1 MKKLKCLFLFLLTSN
16 LFAGQVFYVTTSGSD
31 SNDGKSWAT
40 AFANVQS
47 AIDAAASVATSE
59 SPSEVWIA
67 KGTYKHGSA
76 MTMKNNVA
84 IYGGFA
90 GTETSKDQRVAGNN
104 TILDGEGKYRVFYN
118 NYTEENPL
126 TNSAKLDNVTIKNGY
141 IASISGRG
149 AGMYNYYASPEI
161 TNCIFS
167 SNRVYY
173 NSSKVF
179 SIAGGGMYNKYSNP
193 MLINCTFSDNS
204 VMGYTSVFYESVYS
218 FGGGMCNEYS
228 KPILMNCTFYKN
240 STLAS
245 SDGAGSS
252 YGPRSYG
259 GGIFNTNSES
269 ILINCTFYANSSYFK
284 CSSSSGSKVARGG
297 GVANFNNLE
306 SGVVFI
312 NCIFWENI
320 ITYYYNTV
328 DDNIYNS
335 GTIAATMD
343 TSIIQ
348 DGTSFGVDATNII
361 YEDPNLMP
369 YGEYGGVVPT
379 IPVSAGSPAIG
390 AGIVDENTPKTD
402 ARGVIRSTTAPTIG
416 AYEFAPPTIIET
428 SKSVL
433 GTINQDVSISI
444 SAKSALGDD
453 NVAYQW
459 QILNAN
465 GEWIN
470 IEGATESTYTI
481 ENCQAEMA
489 GSKYRCIVANVGDG
503 VSITSNEATL
513 TVYPSVSQATLSTN
527 RITIVDGGYG
537 YLEVSSD
544 AFQPTYKW
552 YYSADTGLTW
562 VEIENSNSS
571 VLEFPVSKSMNRY
584 QYKCI
589 VTDGGGTSVE
599 SDKAVLIVN
608 STAITISQDIADTTA
623 FIGKETLLSV
633 SANSSSTLGYQ
644 WQVST
649 DNGTT
654 WVDIKDATSSSLSL
668 TPEDYELSGNLYRLK
683 IDNGGGFIYSS
694 NSKITVFKNVE
705 ITSQP
710 VDLIVWN
717 TKNAEFEVSATGDGT
732 VKYQWQALVG
742 EEWRD
747 IENATSPNLLLE
759 NVSTE
764 MNGSKYRCVVSNE
777 GTATLYSNE
786 ATLTVYKTLEI
797 ITQPKETYTF
807 EGDSTTFS
815 VAVDAQGDVTYQ
827 WQELIAN
834 VWTNIENETSST
846 FTITTMETSFEGR
859 KFRAVITNGGDEFIS
874 DVAELKLATP
884 IDITKQPTIIDVAY
898 VGKTAVFS
906 VEVNGY
912 SPEYQWYVSGNYGT
926 EVGVEIAGATGNTLS
941 ILVENDSILEN
952 VYFCKITNAKATLT
966 TDLVYVNEVQTL
978 SAFQEW
984 SMANGLGVDALP
996 TATPHNDGITNL
1008 EKFVFGLD
1016 GSRATSYGANPNFKH
1031 SVEGGVAS
1039 FQFPVRKDASGIS
1052 VKLMMSNDMS
1062 NWEEADA
1069 VSIGESGEFNLFN
1082 YSVPLPLNGKVF
1094 FKLKVL
1100 EK

>member
-1 MKKLKCLFLFLLTSN
+1 MKNFIILSLVLLASN
-16 LFAGQVFYVTTSGSD
+16 LFAGQIFYVTETGAGNKDGSSW
-31 SNDGKSWAT
+31 SNAY
-40 AFANVQS
+40 ANVQS

-90 GTETSKDQRVAGNN
+90 GTETSKEERVSGNN
-104 TILDGEGKYRVFYN
+104 TILDGEGKYRVFN
-118 NYTEENPL
+118 NEYTGKSPL
-126 TNSAKLDNVTIKNGY
+126 TNSAKLDNVTIQNGY
-141 IASISGRG
+141 SSSSG

-161 TNCIFS
+161 TNCTFS
-167 SNRVYY
+167 GNRV
-173 NSSKVF
+173 SSYSNYSF
-179 SIAGGGMYNKYSNP
+179 SHSGGGMYNSNSNP
-193 MLINCTFSDNS
+193 ILTNCTFNANS
-204 VMGYTSVFYESVYS
+204 LSAKTEIGRISLS
-218 FGGGMCNEYS
+218 GGGMYN
-228 KPILMNCTFYKN
+228 N
-240 STLAS
+240 
-245 SDGAGSS
+245 
-252 YGPRSYG
+252 
-259 GGIFNTNSES
+259 
-269 ILINCTFYANSSYFK
+269 
-284 CSSSSGSKVARGG
+284 SSSSPT
-297 GVANFNNLE
+297 LT
-306 SGVVFI
+306 
-312 NCIFWENI
+312 NCILWGNTSKSSGNEIYNNDSNSKPTIDTCI
-320 ITYYYNTV
+320 IQNGKSG
-328 DDNIYNS
+328 IYNS
-335 GTIAATMD
+335 GYCTFTTELIT
-343 TSIIQ
+343 T
-348 DGTSFGVDATNII
+348 
-361 YEDPNLMP
+361 DPKLMP
-369 YGEYGGVVPT
+369 LGNYGGSVQT
-379 IPVSAGSPAIG
+379 CPVGSGSSAIG
-390 AGIVDENTPKTD
+390 TGKVVEGLTTD
-402 ARGVIRSTTAPTIG
+402 ARGFERSSTTPTIG
-416 AYEFAPPTIIET
+416 AYEFASPIIIEEP
-428 SKSVL
+428 KSL
-433 GTINQDVSISI
+433 SGIINQNVLISI
-444 SAKSALGDD
+444 SAKTAGGDD
-453 NVAYQW
+453 NVTYQW
-459 QILNAN
+459 QTLNEN
-465 GEWIN
+465 DEWVDIV
-470 IEGATESTYTI
+470 GATQSTYPI
-481 ENCQAEMA
+481 ENCQVEMN
-489 GSKYRCIVANVGDG
+489 GNKYRCVVVNVVDG
-503 VSITSNEATL
+503 ISITSNEAML

-537 YLEVSSD
+537 HLEVSSD

-623 FIGKETLLSV
+623 FIGKETVLSV
-633 SANSSSTLGYQ
+633 SASSSSTLGYQ

-649 DNGTT
+649 DNGAT

-732 VKYQWQALVG
+732 VKYQWQVLVG
-742 EEWRD
+742 EEWQD
-747 IENATSPNLLLE
+747 IENATSPNLFLE

-827 WQELIAN
+827 WQELIAD

-874 DVAELKLATP
+874 EVAELKLATP
-884 IDITKQPTIIDVAY
+884 IEITKQPTIIDVAY
-898 VGKTAVFS
+898 IGKTAVFS

-952 VYFCKITNAKATLT
+952 VYFCKITNAKATLA

-984 SMANGLGVDALP
+984 SMANGLGVDALS

-1031 SVEGGVAS
+1031 SVENGVAS

-1082 YSVPLPLNGKVF
+1082 YSAPLPLNGKLF

>member
-1 MKKLKCLFLFLLTSN
+1 MHNYS
-16 LFAGQVFYVTTSGSD
+16 S
-31 SNDGKSWAT
+31 
-40 AFANVQS
+40 
-47 AIDAAASVATSE
+47 
-59 SPSEVWIA
+59 SPV
-67 KGTYKHGSA
+67 
-76 MTMKNNVA
+76 
-84 IYGGFA
+84 
-90 GTETSKDQRVAGNN
+90 
-104 TILDGEGKYRVFYN
+104 L
-118 NYTEENPL
+118 
-126 TNSAKLDNVTIKNGY
+126 
-141 IASISGRG
+141 
-149 AGMYNYYASPEI
+149 
-161 TNCIFS
+161 TNCILWGNTAS
-167 SNRVYY
+167 SN
-173 NSSKVF
+173 
-179 SIAGGGMYNKYSNP
+179 G
-193 MLINCTFSDNS
+193 
-204 VMGYTSVFYESVYS
+204 
-218 FGGGMCNEYS
+218 NE
-228 KPILMNCTFYKN
+228 
-240 STLAS
+240 
-245 SDGAGSS
+245 
-252 YGPRSYG
+252 
-259 GGIFNTNSES
+259 
-269 ILINCTFYANSSYFK
+269 
-284 CSSSSGSKVARGG
+284 
-297 GVANFNNLE
+297 
-306 SGVVFI
+306 
-312 NCIFWENI
+312 
-320 ITYYYNTV
+320 
-328 DDNIYNS
+328 IYNS
-335 GTIAATMD
+335 GSSSKPTIDTCVIQGGKSAIYNSSCCTFVTEPITADPLLQALADNGGNVQTIAITEE
-343 TSIIQ
+343 S
-348 DGTSFGVDATNII
+348 S
-361 YEDPNLMP
+361 
-369 YGEYGGVVPT
+369 
-379 IPVSAGSPAIG
+379 AIG
-390 AGIVDENTPKTD
+390 AGKVVEEVTTD
-402 ARGVIRSTTAPTIG
+402 ARGFTRSSTSPTIG
-416 AYEFAPPTIIET
+416 AYEFAYPIIIEEP
-428 SKSVL
+428 KSL
-433 GTINQDVSISI
+433 SGIINQNVSISI
-444 SAKSALGDD
+444 SAKTAGGDD
-453 NVAYQW
+453 NVTYQW
-459 QILNAN
+459 QTLNEN
-465 GEWIN
+465 DEWVDIV
-470 IEGATESTYTI
+470 GATQSTYPI
-481 ENCQAEMA
+481 ENCQVEMN
-489 GSKYRCIVANVGDG
+489 GNKYRCVVVNVVDG
-503 VSITSNEATL
+503 ISITSNEATL

-537 YLEVSSD
+537 HLEVSSD

-589 VTDGGGTSVE
+589 VTDGGGSSVE

-623 FIGKETLLSV
+623 FIGKETVLSV
-633 SANSSSTLGYQ
+633 SATSSSSLGYQ
-644 WQVST
+644 WQVSS
-649 DNGTT
+649 DNGAT
-654 WVDIKDATSSSLSL
+654 WVDIKDARSSSLSL

-710 VDLIVWN
+710 LDLIVWN

-732 VKYQWQALVG
+732 IKYQWQALVG
-742 EEWRD
+742 EEWQD
-747 IENATSPNLLLE
+747 IENATSPNLFLE

-764 MNGSKYRCVVSNE
+764 MNGSKYRCIVSNE

-827 WQELIAN
+827 WQELIAD
-834 VWTNIENETSST
+834 VWTNIENETSSI

-884 IDITKQPTIIDVAY
+884 IEITKQPTIIDVAY

-912 SPEYQWYVSGNYGT
+912 RPEYQWYVSGNYGT

-966 TDLVYVNEVQTL
+966 TDLVYVNEVRTL

-984 SMANGLGVDALP
+984 SMANGLGVDALS

-1039 FQFPVRKDASGIS
+1039 FQFPVRKDSSGIS

-1082 YSVPLPLNGKVF
+1082 YSAPLPLNGKLF